1 MSRAILFV
9 AVVVAAAAPGA
20 QEQATFRAAT
30 DVVVIDA
37 QVVAK
42 DGTPVAGL
50 KADQFEVFID
60 GRKRPIVSV
69 DFLGSAVVAT
79 NGSTSR
85 TPSPAASPAPA
96 EPRVFILGVDQT
108 SFPVTGQEAAREA
121 ARRVLEGVAPQ
132 DYLGL
137 ITFPDG
143 VVISPTRDRV
153 PLREAIAK
161 IAGVR
166 PALFSSKFSL
176 SASEA
181 SLLKM
186 NDTQTFAE
194 VTKRECR
201 EFPPN
206 PACPQELKQEA
217 GVVTDTLE
225 QQGMLTINGLH
236 GALDTIASVAG
247 RKTFIVISAGLP
259 MSNRTMGRPNLAAET
274 DRIARRAASANVN
287 LYIFYMNVHFMQFF
301 SPAYGKINHT
311 IYDDVTFFG
320 YGLEKFA
327 DSSGGSFFQVDVDS
341 DPFVNRVM
349 RETAARY
356 VLTVATEPADR
367 DGKEHVIRVT
377 TKARGSTIRHR
388 KILSIPKT

>member
-1 MSRAILFV
+1 MLS
-9 AVVVAAAAPGA
+9 A
-20 QEQATFRAAT
+20 QQQPAFRAST

-42 DGTPVAGL
+42 DSSPIAGL

-69 DFLGSAVVAT
+69 DFLGSAVTSPAGARS
-79 NGSTSR
+79 GS
-85 TPSPAASPAPA
+85 PSPAPPVANPAPA
-96 EPRVFILGVDQT
+96 EPRIFILGVDQT
-108 SFPVTGQEAAREA
+108 SFPVTAQEAAREA
-121 ARRVLEGVAPQ
+121 ARRVLEGIAPQ

-143 VVISPTRDRV
+143 VVLSPTRDRA

-166 PALFSSKFSL
+166 PGLFKSKFSL

-186 NDTQTFAE
+186 NDTQTFAD
-194 VTKRECR
+194 VSKRECR

-217 GVVTDTLE
+217 TVITDTLE

-236 GALDTIASVAG
+236 GALDMIASLPG
-247 RKTFIVISAGLP
+247 RKTFIVVSAGLP

-274 DRIARRAASANVN
+274 DRIARRASSANVN
-287 LYIFYMNVHFMQFF
+287 LYVFYMNVHFMQFF

-320 YGLEKFA
+320 YGLERFA
-327 DSSGGSFFQVDVDS
+327 DSGGGSFFQVEVDS
-341 DPFVNRVM
+341 DPFVNRVL
-349 RETAARY
+349 RETSARY
-356 VLTVATEPADR
+356 VLTVAIEPADR
-367 DGKEHVIRVT
+367 DGKEHIIRVA
-377 TKARGSTIRHR
+377 TKARNATIRHR
-388 KILSIPKT
+388 KILTVPKERGSVY

>member
-1 MSRAILFV
+1 
-9 AVVVAAAAPGA
+9 
-20 QEQATFRAAT
+20 
-30 DVVVIDA
+30 
-37 QVVAK
+37 VAK
-42 DGTPVAGL
+42 DSTPIAGL
-50 KADQFEVFID
+50 KAAQFEVFID

-69 DFLGSAVVAT
+69 DFLGRGGGAT
-79 NGSTSR
+79 TGGASR
-85 TPSPAASPAPA
+85 NPSPAPPIASPPSA

-108 SFPVTGQEAAREA
+108 SFPVTAQEAAREA
-121 ARRVLEGVAPQ
+121 ARRVFEGIAPQ

-143 VVISPTRDRV
+143 VVISPTRDRA

-166 PALFSSKFSL
+166 PGSFTSRFHL

-186 NDTQTFAE
+186 NDTETFR
-194 VTKRECR
+194 VVYPRECPQHPVPDQYCR
-201 EFPPN
+201 
-206 PACPQELKQEA
+206 QELLQDA
-217 GVVTDTLE
+217 AVITDALE

-236 GALDTIASVAG
+236 GALDMIASLPG
-247 RKTFIVISAGLP
+247 RKTFIVVSAGLP
-259 MSNRTMGRPNLAAET
+259 MSNRTMGRPNLGAET

-287 LYIFYMNVHFMQFF
+287 LYVFYMNVHFMQFF

-311 IYDDVTFFG
+311 IYDDVSFFG

-327 DSSGGSFFQVDVDS
+327 DSGGGSFFQVEVDS

-349 RETAARY
+349 RETSARY
-356 VLTVATEPADR
+356 ILTVAIEPADR
-367 DGKEHVIRVT
+367 DGKEHIIRVT
-377 TKARGSTIRHR
+377 TQARGATIRHR
-388 KILSIPKT
+388 KILTVPKERGSVY

>member
-1 MSRAILFV
+1 VLL
-9 AVVVAAAAPGA
+9 A
-20 QEQATFRAAT
+20 QQQPTFRAAT

-42 DGTPVAGL
+42 DSTPVAGL

-60 GRKRPIVSV
+60 GKKRPILSV
-69 DFLGSAVVAT
+69 DFVGTAGAPSVAGGSNSPAP
-79 NGSTSR
+79 TS
-85 TPSPAASPAPA
+85 SAASPSAT

-108 SFPVTGQEAAREA
+108 SFPVTAQESAREA

-143 VVISPTRDRV
+143 VVISPTRDRA
-153 PLREAIAK
+153 PLTEAVAR
-161 IAGVR
+161 IAGAR
-166 PALFSSKFSL
+166 PGSFTSRFHL

-186 NDTQTFAE
+186 HDTETFGE
-194 VTKRECR
+194 VYKRECPQ
-201 EFPPN
+201 FPVPD
-206 PACPQELKQEA
+206 PYCRQELLQDA
-217 GVVTDTLE
+217 ARVTDALE

-236 GALDTIASVAG
+236 GALDMIASLPG
-247 RKTFIVISAGLP
+247 RKTFIVVSAGLP
-259 MSNRTMGRPNLAAET
+259 MSNRTMGRPNLGAET

-287 LYIFYMNVHFMQFF
+287 LYVLYMNVHFMQFF
-301 SPAYGKINHT
+301 SPAYGKINRT

-327 DSSGGSFFQVDVDS
+327 DSAGGSFFQVDVDS
-341 DPFVNRVM
+341 DPFVNRVL
-349 RETAARY
+349 RETSARY
-356 VLTVATEPADR
+356 VLTVATEPVDR
-367 DGKEHVIRVT
+367 DGKEHIIRVT
-377 TKARGSTIRHR
+377 TKARGATIRHR
-388 KILSIPKT
+388 KVLIVPARGGRLLDVF